1 MFYLFHEVDQPT
13 CFVKED
19 ADFAQALIDARFD
32 TIELVAFSD
41 PKDILNDVEGLDD
54 ELVAELQKVAREALK
69 NIQTPSGRQVD
80 ASLINLDGLDNADVR
95 ALASREIASLEELA
109 ECATDDLVDL
119 PEFDREKASSLIMKA
134 RNIAWNLDEM
144 NK

>member
-1 MFYLFHEVDQPT
+1 M
-13 CFVKED
+13 
-19 ADFAQALIDARFD
+19 
-32 TIELVAFSD
+32 
-41 PKDILNDVEGLDD
+41 
-54 ELVAELQKVAREALK
+54 
-69 NIQTPSGRQVD
+69 D